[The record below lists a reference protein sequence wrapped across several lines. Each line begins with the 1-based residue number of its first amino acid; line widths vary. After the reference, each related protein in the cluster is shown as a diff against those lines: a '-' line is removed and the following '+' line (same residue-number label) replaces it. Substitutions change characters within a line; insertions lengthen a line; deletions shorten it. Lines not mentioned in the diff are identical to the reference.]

1 MLYDL
6 IGGIWWEYERL
17 NQGEKKVYVG
27 EDGGGIISWE
37 AHNTHM
43 STLVIFRYIV
53 DSISSSGR
61 WREGDK
67 RAIVGGNERARKI
80 MSCCSP
86 ALDRFTSH

>member
-1 MLYDL
+1 M
-6 IGGIWWEYERL
+6 WEKM
-17 NQGEKKVYVG
+17 GA
-27 EDGGGIISWE
+27 GGIISWE